1 MFKILHHESFFSCK
15 SLFFLPLYKG
25 YVNGGKKKKRQ
36 NLTFCDPSIN
46 GSVHN
51 SIYVCVG
58 ASMWKHR
65 GLRDIKPFP
74 LNIIWPYQSHSQKKA
89 YVCIYW
95 KKRTISLC
103 SRKPTHSTL
112 HSLWK
117 CSTEVT
123 LVQNLGE
130 WQKSRRQQKN
140 TNWVFWWGNKLN
152 FWKNANAHLSI
163 NVHVGQLGCV
173 SVIHSRN
180 SWI

>member
-1 MFKILHHESFFSCK
+1 M
-15 SLFFLPLYKG
+15 YKRQSN
-25 YVNGGKKKKRQ
+25 VNRGKRRQ

-89 YVCIYW
+89 YVCICW
-95 KKRTISLC
+95 KNAPSHCAAESLHILLFILRGNAARKWHLYRIWESDKWAEGSKKKKKKMSIRSGKR
-103 SRKPTHSTL
+103 P
-112 HSLWK
+112 
-117 CSTEVT
+117 
-123 LVQNLGE
+123 
-130 WQKSRRQQKN
+130 
-140 TNWVFWWGNKLN
+140 N

-163 NVHVGQLGCV
+163 NIDRGFCWKTYTG
-173 SVIHSRN
+173 
-180 SWI
+180 

>member
-1 MFKILHHESFFSCK
+1 MFKIPHHESFFRANPFFS
-15 SLFFLPLYKG
+15 SLSTKAMWMG
-25 YVNGGKKKKRQ
+25 VKKRQ

-89 YVCIYW
+89 YVCICW
-95 KKRTISLC
+95 KKCTISLC
-103 SRKPTHSTL
+103 NRKPTHSTL

-130 WQKSRRQQKN
+130 WQKSRR
-140 TNWVFWWGNKLN
+140 
-152 FWKNANAHLSI
+152 
-163 NVHVGQLGCV
+163 
-173 SVIHSRN
+173 
-180 SWI
+180 